1 MRTVHTMKIAKLK
14 LVNFRGYQDVS
25 VDFSDDFNVI
35 IGKNDIGKS
44 TILEALEI
52 FFNNDGTVKADIND
66 CNVYCEDK
74 TMSIQLSFIPD
85 KTSYTID
92 TIPTDIKNEFLLD
105 INGLLTIKKT
115 WDCSNDKLSST
126 SLKTSLISNY
136 PKNFPVPLV
145 TLKITELR
153 RLLTDNYSSILDVDA
168 VKKNTSSEIR
178 KAIYQSTPNL
188 ELEETEI
195 DINREDGK
203 KIYNALQPE
212 LPLFFLFQSD
222 RENRDSDKEVQSP
235 LKAITKAAISELESE
250 LEAVKQKI
258 IDKAT
263 QIGNDTLEKLKE
275 MSPEIANTLTPEM
288 TNKAWDTLFSFSF
301 VCDDGIPVNKR
312 GSGVRRLILLNYF
325 RAEAERKIS
334 DGRHII
340 YAIEE
345 PETSQHPE
353 WQKIL
358 FEALMDLPKNERTQ
372 VIVTTHSPS
381 LASLAPVDRIIFIQ
395 KNEGKVCIQTKGR
408 VDLQQVVAT
417 LGVLPD
423 IPVDVTNPS
432 LKVILCLEG
441 PTDVQFFDNI
451 CHIFNMDINSDP
463 RIMSLSL
470 GGGTLKH
477 WVNKNYLRKLN
488 LPEIHIYDRD
498 VAKYAETVEE
508 VNARDNCWATQT
520 QMWELENYIHPSLYV
535 SEYPTERPFIDFTS
549 NWISTWKDRNIP
561 DEFSAF
567 LKEEKRNGN
576 TSIRNEGSASIKTT
590 FSNILSMQ
598 MTEGLFKELDV
609 YEEVSGW
616 FKKINEHL

>member
-1 MRTVHTMKIAKLK
+1 MKIAKLK

-195 DINREDGK
+195 DINKEDGK

-275 MSPEIANTLTPEM
+275 MSPEIANILTPEM

-498 VAKYAETVEE
+498 VAKYAETVAE

-549 NWISTWKDRNIP
+549 NWTSTWKDRNIP

-590 FSNILSMQ
+590 FSNILSIQ
-598 MTEGLFKELDV
+598 MTEGLFKELGV

>member
-1 MRTVHTMKIAKLK
+1 MKIAKLK

-126 SLKTSLISNY
+126 NLKTSLISNY

-195 DINREDGK
+195 DINKEDGK
-203 KIYNALQPE
+203 KIYNALHPE

-275 MSPEIANTLTPEM
+275 MSPEIANILTPEM

-498 VAKYAETVEE
+498 VSKYAETVAE

-549 NWISTWKDRNIP
+549 NWTSTWKDRNIP

>member
-1 MRTVHTMKIAKLK
+1 MKIAKLK

-195 DINREDGK
+195 DINKEDGK

-275 MSPEIANTLTPEM
+275 MSPEIANILTPEM

-498 VAKYAETVEE
+498 VAKYAETVAE

-549 NWISTWKDRNIP
+549 NWTSTWKDRNIP

-598 MTEGLFKELDV
+598 MTEGLFIELGV